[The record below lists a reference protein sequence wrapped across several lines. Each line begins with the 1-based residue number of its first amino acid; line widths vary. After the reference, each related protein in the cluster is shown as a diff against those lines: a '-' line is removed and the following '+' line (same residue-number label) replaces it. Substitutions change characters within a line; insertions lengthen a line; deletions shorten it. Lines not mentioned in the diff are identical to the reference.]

1 MRAED
6 AGKDIGLDV
15 EGVSEYLGIPV
26 SRLRKLLDK
35 RELLQNWG
43 EYQHLF
49 RFVTTFSQI
58 ESGTVIYQKND
69 CFELIKGFPKIQ
81 RAMLLEPAINTHF
94 SGIDTVCVEE
104 KMNGFNVRAI
114 TLDDKIIAITRG
126 GYVCPYSTEKAGQ
139 LLNIDFF
146 NDHPELVLHGE
157 MVGPDN
163 PYVPKKIYD
172 DVDSLEFY
180 VFDMRY
186 KGSGEPLPIYERRK
200 LAEEYGF
207 TQVRLFGEFTKSEA
221 PEKIR
226 NIIRELGKIEHEGIV
241 IKDPDMNI
249 PPVKYTCSQS
259 NCADLRHAFRF
270 YNDVGRDY
278 LFSRV
283 VREGYQAYEWEENEE
298 DLKKRCLRLGE
309 SILYPMIDAINDIG
323 KGERIA
329 DEVQIRVSSLDT
341 LSSFKEYLQ
350 RQGIEA
356 IFEEPEETGDEFLIK
371 IRKLNKSTND
381 KTLSMF
387 RGELW

>member
-1 MRAED
+1 MRVED
-6 AGKDIGLDV
+6 AGKDIELDV

-49 RFVTTFSQI
+49 RFVSTFSGM
-58 ESGTVIYQKND
+58 ESGTVIYQKD
-69 CFELIKGFPKIQ
+69 GCFELIKGFPKIQ

-94 SGIDTVCVEE
+94 SETDTVCVEE

-114 TLDDKIIAITRG
+114 LFDGKITAITRG

-172 DVDSLEFY
+172 DVDSIDFY

-186 KGSGEPLPIYERRK
+186 KGSGEPLPVYERRK

-207 TQVRLFGEFTKSEA
+207 TQTRLFGEFTKKEA

-226 NIIRELGKIEHEGIV
+226 SIIMELGKIEHEGVV

-283 VREGYQAYEWEENEE
+283 VREGFQAFEWKESEE
-298 DLKKRCLRLGE
+298 DLKTRCLQLGE
-309 SILYPMIDAINDIG
+309 SILYPMIDAIG
-323 KGERIA
+323 EMEKGERVA
-329 DEVQIRVSSLDT
+329 EEVQIRVSSLDT
-341 LSSFKEYLQ
+341 LFKFKEYLR
-350 RQGIEA
+350 RQGVEA
-356 IFEEPEETGDEFLIK
+356 IFDEPEKAGDDFIIK

-381 KTLSMF
+381 KTMSMF
-387 RGELW
+387 KGELW